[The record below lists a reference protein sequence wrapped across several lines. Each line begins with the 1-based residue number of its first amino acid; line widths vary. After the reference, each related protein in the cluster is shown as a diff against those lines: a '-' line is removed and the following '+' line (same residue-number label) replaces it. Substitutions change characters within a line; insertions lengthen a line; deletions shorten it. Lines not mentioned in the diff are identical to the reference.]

1 MDNFNGYQPV
11 YYAQPNMYYQPTAT
25 TAVPNPRNW
34 QQYYQPQQAVMPQ
47 QNQQSVPQMNTN
59 IVWVQGISGAKSYN
73 LPNNTTL
80 PLWDSEAQ
88 VIYIKSVDANGK
100 PSMTILDYTERDP
113 EAGNTQ
119 PVNAEYVTKEQM
131 ETLNEQLASFSKKL
145 DGMGN
150 YVTKDQL
157 DLLNIHINDL
167 GDQIEDIENRIMSFG
182 KPQNNNNNNVNKRGN
197 K

>member
-1 MDNFNGYQPV
+1 
-11 YYAQPNMYYQPTAT
+11 
-25 TAVPNPRNW
+25 
-34 QQYYQPQQAVMPQ
+34 
-47 QNQQSVPQMNTN
+47 
-59 IVWVQGISGAKSYN
+59 

-88 VIYIKSVDANGK
+88 VIYIKSVDASGK

-113 EAGNTQ
+113 EAGNAQ
-119 PVNAEYVTKEQM
+119 PVSAEYVTKEQM